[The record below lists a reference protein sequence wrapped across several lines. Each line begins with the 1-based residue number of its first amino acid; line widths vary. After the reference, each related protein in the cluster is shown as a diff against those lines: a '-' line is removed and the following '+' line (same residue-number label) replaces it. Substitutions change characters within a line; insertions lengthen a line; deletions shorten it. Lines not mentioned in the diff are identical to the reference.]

1 MKEKRECKIVQ
12 DLLPNYVDGLTNE
25 ETNKYIEEHIKEC
38 TECTEILANM
48 QKKLN
53 VKIGEKD
60 RKTVKILKKY
70 NNKML
75 FLKIMFVIF
84 LIIIIL
90 FGANVARKYII
101 LKQIANKADET
112 INVNNYHKR
121 VYYYDKERTSIID
134 YYGLNDKRKIVRRE
148 ISDKETKIETTYG
161 TEFGK
166 DEFGNK
172 QYNCNIYTVS
182 GEEKTAKLNRKVYV
196 GIDPQN
202 PIEIGKDS
210 VPGLLFLATRVSIKE
225 DTYNGEECYFV
236 SSSSPNVTFSILS
249 NAGYISKNTGLLIN
263 SMSFE
268 IEVDDGNYSRW
279 PASDYEYE
287 FNNVNEDEFIEPDI
301 NEYEQN

>member
-60 RKTVKILKKY
+60 KKIVKILKKY

-112 INVNNYHKR
+112 INHK
-121 VYYYDKERTSIID
+121 YKLDIKWKENTQSAEYDSYKYSKTID
-134 YYGLNDKRKIVRRE
+134 YIKLIV
-148 ISDKETKIETTYG
+148 
-161 TEFGK
+161 
-166 DEFGNK
+166 
-172 QYNCNIYTVS
+172 
-182 GEEKTAKLNRKVYV
+182 
-196 GIDPQN
+196 
-202 PIEIGKDS
+202 
-210 VPGLLFLATRVSIKE
+210 
-225 DTYNGEECYFV
+225 
-236 SSSSPNVTFSILS
+236 
-249 NAGYISKNTGLLIN
+249 NAVQ
-263 SMSFE
+263 
-268 IEVDDGNYSRW
+268 VD
-279 PASDYEYE
+279 
-287 FNNVNEDEFIEPDI
+287 
-301 NEYEQN
+301 

>member
-60 RKTVKILKKY
+60 KKSVKILKKY

-161 TEFGK
+161 TEFSK

>member
-60 RKTVKILKKY
+60 KKTVKILKKY

-148 ISDKETKIETTYG
+148 ISDKETNIETTYG
-161 TEFGK
+161 TEFSK
-166 DEFGNK
+166 DAFGNK